1 MPNNNHSYTI
11 GLDIKSSQASKRAL
25 KELQIAFAN
34 GNNSVR
40 ELNKSYVQMASSI
53 KDTTELDKQ
62 YAKVI
67 NDRIKDREKEIDKLK
82 AMQIGI
88 VNNKKLTEEQR
99 KNLMDNTKK
108 RIEMTEKEIETLNR
122 SNIVRIKQLSEEA
135 RLKAQEAKLD
145 AEKLKKL
152 KEEEARRKKL
162 STYIKA
168 DLTALKEKI
177 KEQFRFISALKTTEG
192 RYNAIK
198 KVISKSAQLTAKA
211 GFKGLKVAGGVA
223 GAMLG
228 GAVASAG
235 GIAEKEKALS
245 SLKTGIDPALVDD
258 VYVKTG
264 ADFPS
269 IVQALNTMSDVTRD
283 AGRLIQGAVL
293 ELQNPGAGK
302 MLLSGTQRSSKD
314 IQTLTNAIAQ
324 IKKQTGTQDISSAI
338 EAASR
343 SRLVTSGDVS
353 QLEYIQAYSA
363 LAQKGLDEEKINRI
377 LRHASKMEGNF
388 IDNLNKMDLS
398 KFVYGQDKTRL
409 SNVDLGLSKIDINQE
424 QEKSSAQSVVEKLRQ
439 FELKKDELMMKFM
452 EPAVTVME
460 ALEPVINIAVDVIKK
475 LAPAVKWLAG
485 LATDFYS
492 TFVKPI
498 IDAFVRWW
506 NDEDDTKPNNASVSG
521 GGHAQGGV
529 ITSPSIV
536 GEAGPELVLPLDNS
550 RAGRTSQIINNFT
563 TTQSFNLASSQNTPL
578 ALASAVGQNRFVQ
591 RTKVF

>member
-1 MPNNNHSYTI
+1 MANNNHSYTI
-11 GLDIKSSQASKRAL
+11 DLDIKSSQASRRAL
-25 KELQIAFAN
+25 KELQTAFAD
-34 GNNSVR
+34 GKNSVR
-40 ELNKSYVQMASSI
+40 ELNKSYVKMASSI

-62 YAKVI
+62 YSKVI

-168 DLTALKEKI
+168 DLTAIKEKV
-177 KEQFRFISALKTTEG
+177 KEQFKFISALKTTEG

-245 SLKTGIDPALVDD
+245 SLKTGIDPALVDE

-269 IVQALNTMSDVTRD
+269 IVQALNTMTDVTKET
-283 AGRLIQGAVL
+283 GSLVQGAVL

-302 MLLSGTQRSSKD
+302 MLLSGTQRSSSD
-314 IQTLTNAIAQ
+314 IQILTNAIAQ
-324 IKKQTGTQDISSAI
+324 LKKQTGTQDISSAI

-343 SRLVTSGDVS
+343 SRLVTNGDVS

-363 LAQKGLDEEKINRI
+363 LAQKGLDEEHINRI
-377 LRHASKMEGNF
+377 LRHASSMNGNF
-388 IDNLNKMDLS
+388 LDNLNNMDLS
-398 KFVYGQDKTRL
+398 KFVHGQDKTRL
-409 SNVDLGLSKIDINQE
+409 SNVDLGLEKIDITKE
-424 QEKSSAQSVVEKLRQ
+424 QESSSAQSMVEKLRQ

-452 EPAVTVME
+452 EPAVKIME
-460 ALEPVINIAVDVIKK
+460 ALEPVINIAVDIIEK
-475 LAPAVKWLAG
+475 LAPVVKWLAN
-485 LATDFYS
+485 LATNFYN

-506 NDEDDTKPNNASVSG
+506 NDEEEANPNNASVSG

-550 RAGRTSQIINNFT
+550 RAGRASQIINNFT